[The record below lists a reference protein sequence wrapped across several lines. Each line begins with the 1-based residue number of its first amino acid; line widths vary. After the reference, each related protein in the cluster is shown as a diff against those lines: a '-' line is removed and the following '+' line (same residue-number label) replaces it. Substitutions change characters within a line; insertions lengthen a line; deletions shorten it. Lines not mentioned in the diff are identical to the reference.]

1 MQKERTC
8 AIGSLV
14 LYKKKPAKVLKI
26 DAKIHLDLNTT
37 KTVQVRAKDIILLHL
52 GPIQSLGALSSEV
65 TPLEDLEE
73 VCELLEE
80 TTDIEEFAEL
90 AYGEYTPKT
99 AWAVYALLEDGLYI
113 SGTPWDIS
121 IVDPEVRESILK
133 EREKKAQ
140 KQADWD
146 AFVSRVRNGTIEP
159 QDQERF
165 FDVENLANGKSPK
178 SRLLKELK
186 IAEDQEHAHALLLK
200 IHIWDEFNDP
210 YPSRMMVS
218 QDIEYPELSIPAEA
232 EAETEAAE
240 KEERIDLTHLA
251 AYAIDDEGSTDPD
264 DAISIDG
271 NRLWIHV
278 ADVSSAVSPD
288 SSADLAARE
297 AGANLYLP
305 TGVRTMLHP
314 DASDLFALGLHK
326 ESPAFSFGLRLD
338 EDGNITDTQVCL
350 SKVKV
355 TRLTYKE
362 AQQQIGQGD
371 LAQIAVFVERYR
383 DKRRS
388 AGAIELNI
396 PEVKIRLI
404 DGKVSVIPL
413 VAHPSRELVS
423 NSMIMAGE
431 AAARFAIAH
440 EIPFPYTVQMPPE
453 GDIEKAI
460 GIVAENTAGIVAENT
475 AGIVAENTAGIVA
488 KNTAGITEMFKLR
501 RKFKPSALR
510 LSPDVHSGLGVDAYS
525 RVTSPLRRYLDLL
538 AHQQLRA
545 YLKKETL
552 LTTDEIL
559 ERASIAFEQ
568 AKQMQRIE
576 RASNKHWK
584 LVYLLQ
590 NPQWQGTGIVY
601 DIRKREI
608 LLFIEA
614 LSMEVSIS
622 AATGI
627 ELDDEL
633 RIQLDSVNLP
643 YGQASFS
650 VVK

>member
-1 MQKERTC
+1 MQEERTC
-8 AIGSLV
+8 AAGSLV
-14 LYKKKPAKVLKI
+14 LYKKKPAKVIKI
-26 DAKIHLDLNTT
+26 DAKIHLDLNSA
-37 KTVQVRAKDIILLHL
+37 KTVQVRAKDITLLHI
-52 GPIQSLGALSSEV
+52 GPIQSLGVLSSAVAPE
-65 TPLEDLEE
+65 EDLDE
-73 VCELLEE
+73 VCEMLEE
-80 TTDIEEFAEL
+80 ATDIEEFAEL
-90 AYGEYTPKT
+90 TYGEYTPQT
-99 AWAVYALLEDGLYI
+99 AWAVYNLLEDGLYI

-121 IVDPEVRESILK
+121 IVDSGVRETILK

-140 KQADWD
+140 KQAAWD
-146 AFVSRVRNGTIEP
+146 TFVSRVRNSTIEP
-159 QDQERF
+159 DDHERF
-165 FDVENLANGKSPK
+165 FDVENLANGKSAK

-186 IAEDQEHAHALLLK
+186 ITEDPEHAHALLLK
-200 IHIWDEFNDP
+200 LHIWDEFNDP
-210 YPSRMMVS
+210 YPSRMILS
-218 QDIEYPELSIPAEA
+218 PEIEYPEINIAEETEKEA
-232 EAETEAAE
+232 EKTAEKE
-240 KEERIDLTHLA
+240 KEERVDLTHLT

-278 ADVSSAVSPD
+278 ADVSSAVSSG

-314 DASDLFALGLHK
+314 DAADLFALGLHK
-326 ESPAFSFGLRLD
+326 ESPAFSFGLMLD
-338 EDGNITDTQVCL
+338 EDGNIADTQVCL

-362 AQQQIGQGD
+362 AQQQIDRGD
-371 LAQIAVFVERYR
+371 LAQIAVLVERYR
-383 DKRRS
+383 IKRRS
-388 AGAIELNI
+388 SGAIELNI
-396 PEVKIRLI
+396 PEVKIRI
-404 DGKVSVIPL
+404 VDGKVSVIPL

-431 AAARFAIAH
+431 AAAKFAIAH
-440 EIPFPYTVQMPPE
+440 EIPFPFTVQMPPDD
-453 GDIEKAI
+453 DIGNA
-460 GIVAENTAGIVAENT
+460 V
-475 AGIVAENTAGIVA
+475 
-488 KNTAGITEMFKLR
+488 GITEMFKLR

-510 LSPDVHSGLGVDAYS
+510 VSPDVHSGLGVDAYS

-545 YLKKETL
+545 YLKKKTL

-601 DIRKREI
+601 EIRKKEI
-608 LLFIEA
+608 FLFIEA

-622 AATGI
+622 TANGI

-633 RIQLDSVNLP
+633 TIRLESVNLP

>member
-1 MQKERTC
+1 MQEERTC
-8 AIGSLV
+8 AAGSLV
-14 LYKKKPAKVLKI
+14 LYKKKPAKVVKI
-26 DAKIHLDLNTT
+26 DAKIHLDLNSA
-37 KTVQVRAKDIILLHL
+37 KTVQVRTKDIIMLHI

-65 TPLEDLEE
+65 TPVEDLDE

-80 TTDIEEFAEL
+80 VTDIEEFAEL

-99 AWAVYALLEDGLYI
+99 AWAVYNLLEDGLYI

-121 IVDPEVRESILK
+121 IVDAEVRESILK
-133 EREKKAQ
+133 EREVKAQ
-140 KQADWD
+140 KQAAWE

-159 QDQERF
+159 DDHERF
-165 FDVENLANGKSPK
+165 FDVENVANGKSSK

-186 IAEDQEHAHALLLK
+186 ITEDPEHAHALLLK
-200 IHIWDEFNDP
+200 LHIWDEFNDP
-210 YPSRMMVS
+210 YPSRMELS
-218 QDIEYPELSIPAEA
+218 QDIEYPVISITDED
-232 EAETEAAE
+232 
-240 KEERIDLTHLA
+240 ERIDLTHLA
-251 AYAIDDEGSTDPD
+251 AYAIDDDGSTDPD

-271 NRLWIHV
+271 NRLWVHV
-278 ADVSSAVSPD
+278 ADVSSAVSSD
-288 SSADLAARE
+288 SSSDLAARE

-314 DASDLFALGLHK
+314 DASSFFGLGLHE
-326 ESPAFSFGLRLD
+326 ESPAFSFGLVLD
-338 EDGNITDTQVCL
+338 EEGNITDTQVCL

-362 AQQQIGQGD
+362 AQQQIDQGD
-371 LAQIAVFVERYR
+371 LAQIAVHLERYR
-383 DKRRS
+383 NKRRS
-388 AGAIELNI
+388 SGAIELNI
-396 PEVKIRLI
+396 PEVRIRII
-404 DGKVSVIPL
+404 DGKVSVMPL
-413 VAHPSRELVS
+413 VAHPSRDLVS

-431 AAARFAIAH
+431 AAARFAIEH
-440 EIPFPYTVQMPPE
+440 EIPFPFTVQMPPD
-453 GDIEKAI
+453 GDIEK
-460 GIVAENTAGIVAENT
+460 VAEIAV
-475 AGIVAENTAGIVA
+475 
-488 KNTAGITEMFKLR
+488 GITEMFKLR

-510 LSPDVHSGLGVDAYS
+510 VSPDVHSGLGVDAYS

-545 YLKKETL
+545 YLMGETL
-552 LTTDEIL
+552 LDTDDIL

-601 DIRKREI
+601 EIRKKEI
-608 LLFIEA
+608 LLFIED
-614 LSMEVSIS
+614 LSMEVRIS
-622 AATGI
+622 AANGI
-627 ELDDEL
+627 ELDEEL
-633 RIQLDSVNLP
+633 KIGLDSVNLP
-643 YGQASFS
+643 FGYASFS

>member
-1 MQKERTC
+1 MQEERTC
-8 AIGSLV
+8 AAGSLV
-14 LYKKKPAKVLKI
+14 LYKKKPAKVVKI
-26 DAKIHLDLNTT
+26 DAKIHLDLNSA
-37 KTVQVRAKDIILLHL
+37 KTVQVRAKDIILLHI

-65 TPLEDLEE
+65 TPEEDLDE

-80 TTDIEEFAEL
+80 VTDIEEFAEL
-90 AYGEYTPKT
+90 AYGEYTPQT
-99 AWAVYALLEDGLYI
+99 AWAVYTLLEDGLYI

-121 IVDPEVRESILK
+121 IVDSGVRESILK

-140 KQADWD
+140 KQAAWE

-159 QDQERF
+159 DDHERF
-165 FDVENLANGKSPK
+165 FDVENVAKGKSSK

-186 IAEDQEHAHALLLK
+186 IAEDPEHAHALLLK
-200 IHIWDEFNDP
+200 LHIWDEFNDP
-210 YPSRMMVS
+210 YPSRMGLS
-218 QDIEYPELSIPAEA
+218 QDIEYPVISIAPEV
-232 EAETEAAE
+232 EAAE

-271 NRLWIHV
+271 NRLWVHV
-278 ADVSSAVSPD
+278 ADVSSAASPD
-288 SSADLAARE
+288 SSIDLAARE

-305 TGVRTMLHP
+305 TGVRTMIHP
-314 DASDLFALGLHK
+314 DAADLFALGLHD
-326 ESPAFSFGLRLD
+326 ESPAFSFGLVLD

-362 AQQQIGQGD
+362 AQQQIDQGD
-371 LAQIAVFVERYR
+371 LAQLAVFIERYR
-383 DKRRS
+383 NKRRS

-396 PEVKIRLI
+396 PEVKIRII

-431 AAARFAIAH
+431 AAARFAIEH
-440 EIPFPYTVQMPPE
+440 EIPFPFTVQMPPD
-453 GDIEKAI
+453 GDIEK
-460 GIVAENTAGIVAENT
+460 VAEIAT
-475 AGIVAENTAGIVA
+475 
-488 KNTAGITEMFKLR
+488 GITEMFKLR

-510 LSPDVHSGLGVDAYS
+510 VSPDVHSGLGVDSYS

-601 DIRKREI
+601 EIRKKEI
-608 LLFIEA
+608 LLFIED

-627 ELDDEL
+627 ELDEEL
-633 RIQLDSVNLP
+633 KIHLDSVNLP
-643 YGQASFS
+643 YGHASFS

>member
-1 MQKERTC
+1 MLLFWKWGLTPLRPLTLTFRSSPNHGRLEPMQKEKTC
-8 AIGSLV
+8 AAGSLV

-26 DAKIHLDLNTT
+26 DAKIHLDLNSA
-37 KTVQVRAKDIILLHL
+37 KTIQVRAKDIILLHI
-52 GPIQSLGALSSEV
+52 GPLQSLGALSSEV
-65 TPLEDLEE
+65 TPLEDLNE

-80 TTDIEEFAEL
+80 ATHIEEFAEL
-90 AYGEYTPKT
+90 AFGEYTPQT
-99 AWAVYALLEDGLYI
+99 AWAVYNLLEDGLYI

-121 IVDPEVRESILK
+121 IVDSGVRETILK

-140 KQADWD
+140 KQAAWD
-146 AFVSRVRNGTIEP
+146 TFVSRVRNSTIEP
-159 QDQERF
+159 DDHERF
-165 FDVENLANGKSPK
+165 FDVENLANGKSAK

-186 IAEDQEHAHALLLK
+186 ITEDPEHAHALLLK
-200 IHIWDEFNDP
+200 LHIWDEFNDP
-210 YPSRMMVS
+210 YPSRMEIS
-218 QDIEYPELSIPAEA
+218 QDIEYPEISI
-232 EAETEAAE
+232 TEAE
-240 KEERIDLTHLA
+240 KEEAEDKEKRIDLTHLS

-271 NRLWIHV
+271 DRLWIHV

-288 SSADLAARE
+288 SSSDLAARE

-314 DASDLFALGLHK
+314 DASDLFALGLHD
-326 ESPAFSFGLRLD
+326 ESPAFSFGLLLD
-338 EDGNITDTQVCL
+338 EDGNITDTQVSL

-362 AQQQIGQGD
+362 AQQQIDQGD
-371 LAQIAVFVERYR
+371 LAQIAVLVERYR
-383 DKRRS
+383 KKRMS
-388 AGAIELNI
+388 SGAIELNI
-396 PEVKIRLI
+396 PEVKIRII

-431 AAARFAIAH
+431 AAARFAIEH
-440 EIPFPYTVQMPPE
+440 EIPFPFTVQMPPE
-453 GDIEKAI
+453 GDIEK
-460 GIVAENTAGIVAENT
+460 VAETA
-475 AGIVAENTAGIVA
+475 
-488 KNTAGITEMFKLR
+488 AGITEMFKLR

-601 DIRKREI
+601 EIRKREI
-608 LLFIEA
+608 FLFIEE

-633 RIQLDSVNLP
+633 NLHLDSVNLP

>member
-1 MQKERTC
+1 MQEERTC
-8 AIGSLV
+8 AAGSLV
-14 LYKKKPAKVLKI
+14 LYKKKPAKVVKI
-26 DAKIHLDLNTT
+26 DAKIHLDLNSA
-37 KTVQVRAKDIILLHL
+37 KTVQVRAKDIILLHI

-65 TPLEDLEE
+65 TPVEDLDEVCEMLEE
-73 VCELLEE
+73 V
-80 TTDIEEFAEL
+80 TDIEEFAEL
-90 AYGEYTPKT
+90 AYGEYTPQT
-99 AWAVYALLEDGLYI
+99 AWAVYNLLEDGLYI

-121 IVDPEVRESILK
+121 IVDAGVRASILK
-133 EREKKAQ
+133 EREEKAQ
-140 KQADWD
+140 KQATWE
-146 AFVSRVRNGTIEP
+146 AFVSRVRKGTIEP
-159 QDQERF
+159 DDHERF
-165 FDVENLANGKSPK
+165 FDVENVANGKSSK

-186 IAEDQEHAHALLLK
+186 ITEDPEHAHALLLK
-200 IHIWDEFNDP
+200 LHIWDEFNDP
-210 YPSRMMVS
+210 YPSRMGLS
-218 QDIEYPELSIPAEA
+218 QDIEYPVISIADED
-232 EAETEAAE
+232 
-240 KEERIDLTHLA
+240 ERIDLTHLA

-278 ADVSSAVSPD
+278 ADVSSAVSSD
-288 SSADLAARE
+288 SSSDLAARE

-314 DASDLFALGLHK
+314 DAASFFGLGLHE
-326 ESPAFSFGLRLD
+326 ESPAFSFGLVLD

-362 AQQQIGQGD
+362 AQQQIDQGD
-371 LAQIAVFVERYR
+371 LAQIAVLVERNR
-383 DKRRS
+383 NKRRS
-388 AGAIELNI
+388 SGAIELNI
-396 PEVKIRLI
+396 PEVKIQII
-404 DGKVSVIPL
+404 DGKISVIPL
-413 VAHPSRELVS
+413 VAHPSRDLVG

-431 AAARFAIAH
+431 AAARFAIEH
-440 EIPFPYTVQMPPE
+440 EIPFPFTVQMPPD
-453 GDIEKAI
+453 GDIE
-460 GIVAENTAGIVAENT
+460 NTT
-475 AGIVAENTAGIVA
+475 
-488 KNTAGITEMFKLR
+488 GITEMFKLR

-510 LSPDVHSGLGVDAYS
+510 VSPDVHSGLGVDAYS

-552 LTTDEIL
+552 LDTDEIL

-601 DIRKREI
+601 EIRKKEI
-608 LLFIEA
+608 FLFIEE

-622 AATGI
+622 TANGI
-627 ELDDEL
+627 ELDKKL
-633 RIQLDSVNLP
+633 KIRLDSVNLP
-643 YGQASFS
+643 YGYASFS